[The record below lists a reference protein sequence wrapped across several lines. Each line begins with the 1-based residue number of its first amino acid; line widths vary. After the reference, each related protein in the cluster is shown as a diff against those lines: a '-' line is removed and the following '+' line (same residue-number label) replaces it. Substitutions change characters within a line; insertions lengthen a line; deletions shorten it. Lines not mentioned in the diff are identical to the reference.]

1 MKKRQYPSILRYKSV
16 KVHTVGL
23 WFLQI
28 ILRESWFLFDNF
40 VEATEKNLQIKRA
53 TTQHCL
59 PVDKY
64 RITMWMKVQAVW
76 FEDIYFTDEFSSA
89 SLNLDRRSDP
99 KNLIIFTSTPTMNSH
114 NFQQLY
120 IFYKKIYIKQICVIL
135 AGSFRMCSCTSV
147 PLSFFSFLKHL
158 NHILSLF
165 CYRVRRQNSIS
176 WKNTQSKKQT
186 QWHFRKLH
194 RISLYPVP
202 LQDRNLPLCLM
213 VVWML
218 WWNLP
223 LIASHCSSAGFCFER
238 KGLTLSDVGGFILR

>member
-114 NFQQLY
+114 NVQQLY
-120 IFYKKIYIKQICVIL
+120 IFYKKNLYKTNLRDLGWIIPDVFLY
-135 AGSFRMCSCTSV
+135 
-147 PLSFFSFLKHL
+147 LSPPFFFFFFKTFESYLVSFLL
-158 NHILSLF
+158 
-165 CYRVRRQNSIS
+165 
-176 WKNTQSKKQT
+176 QS
-186 QWHFRKLH
+186 
-194 RISLYPVP
+194 
-202 LQDRNLPLCLM
+202 
-213 VVWML
+213 
-218 WWNLP
+218 
-223 LIASHCSSAGFCFER
+223 
-238 KGLTLSDVGGFILR
+238 